1 MRVMSYDSVIYVGF
15 LFSERDDM
23 GRIILQDDDNDG
35 SRGRGLMRMVYNI
48 FTQLH
53 IHENK

>member
-1 MRVMSYDSVIYVGF
+1 MIYVGF

-23 GRIILQDDDNDG
+23 GRIFLQDDDNDG

>member
-1 MRVMSYDSVIYVGF
+1 MLGV
-15 LFSERDDM
+15 LFSERVDV
-23 GRIILQDDDNDG
+23 GKIILQDDDNDG
-35 SRGRGLMRMVYNI
+35 SRGRGLVRMVYNI